1 MASFIKIE
9 GPRGTRW
16 KALVRRKR
24 AGVIV
29 YARARTFSRIA
40 LAKAWAAKLEG
51 DLEHPEKLAR
61 RGDEPTVGDL
71 IRRYIRE
78 VDGIRP
84 LGRTHRAVLELLL
97 DWPIAGKKA
106 RGLRPGDLVEH
117 CEERAKD
124 GTGPA
129 TVMQD
134 VVLLRGPLGIAKV
147 KWHMD
152 GVSSAPI
159 DEAMPLLLK
168 LDLVARSRRRD
179 RRLEGDE
186 GARLLAYFKVQ
197 DEDAVIPMADLMD
210 FALWTAMR
218 LGNICSV
225 RWDDLDREDKTLTIR
240 GVKDPR
246 RRDRDHTL
254 PLLGDSLQIIERQP
268 VTDERIFPYNERSA
282 GARFTRAKNVLKIVN
297 LRFHD
302 LKREAVSRLFEAGY
316 TIEEVAQVAGNRDLN
331 ILWGIYTRLRAEK
344 FKRR

>member
-1 MASFIKIE
+1 M
-9 GPRGTRW
+9 
-16 KALVRRKR
+16 
-24 AGVIV
+24 
-29 YARARTFSRIA
+29 
-40 LAKAWAAKLEG
+40 AWAGRIEG
-51 DLEHPEKLAR
+51 DLEDPAKMER
-61 RGDEPTVGDL
+61 MGSGPTVGDL

-78 VDGIRP
+78 IDEIRP

-106 RGLRPGDLVEH
+106 RTLRPGDLVEH
-117 CEERAKD
+117 CEARARK

-129 TVMQD
+129 TIMQD

-147 KWHMD
+147 KWHLD

-159 DEAMPLLLK
+159 DEAMPLLIK
-168 LDLVARSRRRD
+168 LGLVARSKRRD

-186 GARLLAYFKVQ
+186 GARLLAYFKAQ
-197 DEDAVIPMADLMD
+197 DEGAIIPMADIMD
-210 FALWTAMR
+210 FALWTGMR
-218 LGNICSV
+218 LGNICDV
-225 RWDDLDREDKTLTIR
+225 RWEDLDRKAKTLKVR

-254 PLLGDSLQIIERQP
+254 PLLGDSLSIIERQP
-268 VTDERIFPYNERSA
+268 VTDERIFPFDEKSA
-282 GARFTRAKNVLKIVN
+282 GARFTRAKKKLKIFN

-316 TIEEVAQVAGNRDLN
+316 TIEEVAQVTGNKDLN
-331 ILWGIYTRLRAEK
+331 ILWAIYTKLRPEK